1 MSQIGIGFDASCD
14 RTHPVSVTAVKYIEL
29 LVLVLLS
36 LHFRQLLFP
45 RMFIICSLD
54 AAKAILVY
62 KFWVIH
68 ADGYRVELCHMVGR
82 FLFILKSTAVAILG
96 AFYFRVL
103 DDVLV
108 EPLLELCRAI
118 THIQF
123 YFS

>member
-1 MSQIGIGFDASCD
+1 MSQIGIGFDASRYC
-14 RTHPVSVTAVKYIEL
+14 THPVSVAAVKYIEL

-36 LHFRQLLFP
+36 LHFRQLYIS
-45 RMFIICSLD
+45 RMFIIGSFD
-54 AAKAILVY
+54 AAKAILV
-62 KFWVIH
+62 FQFRVFI
-68 ADGYRVELCHMVGR
+68 ADGYRVELCYMVGR